1 MRASLG
7 SIYRAVA
14 PFAPEP
20 PFRIYAG
27 EKTSPIVVNE
37 TPRLTEAEQVEFTVL
52 IPVKARPVLVISEP
66 SRRYNEVLALR
77 LRRLSRLTE
86 AERLAALSD
95 EADDLVCLDPRLCPG
110 LEEENAAIVTTAMRL
125 PVSALDLARPLGRL
139 DGDEVRSI
147 HERLVSAHCF
157 DLREMIAD
165 QAREMV
171 ANLGG

>member
-27 EKTSPIVVNE
+27 EKAPPLLVNE
-37 TPRLTEAEQVEFTVL
+37 TPRLTEAQNAEFTIL
-52 IPVKARPVLVISEP
+52 TPVKARPVLVIAEP
-66 SRRYNEVLALR
+66 SSRYGELLALR

-86 AERLAALSD
+86 TERLAVLSD
-95 EADDLVCLDPRLCPG
+95 EADDLLYLDPRLCPG
-110 LEEENAAIVTTAMRL
+110 LAEENVALVSTMMRL
-125 PVSALDLARPLGRL
+125 PVSAMDLARPLGRL
-139 DGDEVRSI
+139 GSDRIRTI
-147 HERLVSAHCF
+147 HERVVRACGF
-157 DLREMIAD
+157 DLHNLVVE

-171 ANLGG
+171 ADLGD